1 MYSISYIFGLTIML
15 LVLLSQDTTTDLSPR
30 EEAEIKEKAIHYLS
44 KGIKASTVAIP
55 PPKECSCSDMFEK
68 PFYAHQKRVA
78 TCCLGSI
85 SCE

>member
-44 KGIKASTVAIP
+44 KGMTSKVLV
-55 PPKECSCSDMFEK
+55 
-68 PFYAHQKRVA
+68 R
-78 TCCLGSI
+78 
-85 SCE
+85 